1 MDNEYIDAHHHLWR
15 YSPPGQPWMS
25 DSMEGLR
32 RDFLVDDLR
41 AAITGV
47 GITGTIVVEAERSI
61 EETVWLSQIA
71 ANDDLIRGIVGWAPL
86 THPKIASE
94 LERMA
99 HLPKL
104 RGIRHPIHDEP
115 DDQFVL
121 REDFNRGIAALKQFN
136 LRYDILIFE
145 KHLPQTIQFVDRHP
159 DQVFI
164 VDHIAKPRIR
174 DRALS
179 PWKDN
184 LCELARR
191 QNVYCKLSG
200 MVTEADWNAWADE
213 SLSPYIDVVLQA
225 FGPKR
230 LMFGSDWPV
239 VTLASSY
246 KRWWETVRIAIA
258 QLSPSEQEWILS
270 RTAIESYGLTPI
282 WGKQGPRSRQNT
294 GKGRVSSQWNLRS

>member
-1 MDNEYIDAHHHLWR
+1 MNNEYIDAHHHLWR
-15 YSPPGQPWMS
+15 YVPPGWPWMS
-25 DSMEGLR
+25 DSMDVLR
-32 RDFLVDDLR
+32 RNFLVDDLR
-41 AAITGV
+41 AATTGV

-61 EETVWLSQIA
+61 EETFWLSEIA

-86 THPKIASE
+86 THPEIASQ

-99 HLPKL
+99 QLPKL

-115 DDQFVL
+115 DDQFLL
-121 REDFNRGIAALKQFN
+121 REDFNRGVAALKQFN

-145 KHLPQTIQFVDRHP
+145 KHLPQTIQFVDKHP

-174 DRALS
+174 DQALL

-200 MVTEADWNAWADE
+200 MVTEADWSAWTDE
-213 SLSPYIDVVLQA
+213 SLSPYIDVMLQA

-246 KRWWETVRIAIA
+246 NRWWETVRIAIA
-258 QLSPSEQEWILS
+258 QLSPSEQERILT
-270 RTAIESYGLTPI
+270 RTAVEAYGLI
-282 WGKQGPRSRQNT
+282 SI
-294 GKGRVSSQWNLRS
+294 

>member
-1 MDNEYIDAHHHLWR
+1 MDSGFIDAHHHLWR
-15 YSPPGQPWMS
+15 YIPPGQSWMS
-25 DSMEGLR
+25 DGMEVLR

-61 EETVWLSQIA
+61 EETLWLSKIA

-86 THPKIASE
+86 THPEIASE
-94 LERMA
+94 LEQLA
-99 HLPKL
+99 QLPKL

-115 DDQFVL
+115 DDQFLL

-200 MVTEADWNAWADE
+200 MVTEADWSTWSPE
-213 SLSPYIDVVLQA
+213 CLSPYIDVVLEA
-225 FGPKR
+225 FGPRR

-246 KRWWETVRIAIA
+246 KRWWETVRITLA

-270 RTAIESYGLTPI
+270 RTAVESYGLTSI
-282 WGKQGPRSRQNT
+282 
-294 GKGRVSSQWNLRS
+294 

>member
-25 DSMEGLR
+25 GSMEGLR

-61 EETVWLSQIA
+61 EETLWLSQIA

-86 THPKIASE
+86 THPTIASE
-94 LERMA
+94 LERIA

-179 PWKDN
+179 PWKDS

-200 MVTEADWNAWADE
+200 MVTEADWNAWAVE
-213 SLSPYIDVVLQA
+213 SLCPYIDVVLQA

-270 RTAIESYGLTPI
+270 RTAIESYGLTAI
-282 WGKQGPRSRQNT
+282 WGKQGRMAILPE
-294 GKGRVSSQWNLRS
+294 K

>member
-1 MDNEYIDAHHHLWR
+1 MDSGFIDAHHHLWR
-15 YSPPGQPWMS
+15 YIPPGQSWMS
-25 DSMEGLR
+25 DGMEVLR

-61 EETVWLSQIA
+61 EETLWLSKIA
-71 ANDDLIRGIVGWAPL
+71 ANDNLIRGIVGWAPL
-86 THPKIASE
+86 THPEIASE
-94 LERMA
+94 LEQLA
-99 HLPKL
+99 QLPKL

-115 DDQFVL
+115 DDQFLL

-200 MVTEADWNAWADE
+200 MVTEADWSTWSPE
-213 SLSPYIDVVLQA
+213 CLSPYIDVVLEA
-225 FGPKR
+225 FGPRR
-230 LMFGSDWPV
+230 LKFGSDWPV

-246 KRWWETVRIAIA
+246 KRWWETLRAA
-258 QLSPSEQEWILS
+258 LGQLSPPEQEWILS
-270 RTAIESYGLTPI
+270 RTAVESYGLTSI
-282 WGKQGPRSRQNT
+282 
-294 GKGRVSSQWNLRS
+294 

>member
-1 MDNEYIDAHHHLWR
+1 MFSVVPRDRAQSGFMDNEYIDAHHHLWR
-15 YSPPGQPWMS
+15 YIPPAPPWMS
-25 DSMEGLR
+25 DSMDVLR

-41 AAITGV
+41 AAVTGL
-47 GITGTIVVEAERSI
+47 GITGTIVVETERSI
-61 EETVWLSQIA
+61 EETLWLSEIA

-86 THPKIASE
+86 THPEIASE

-99 HLPKL
+99 QLPKL

-121 REDFNRGIAALKQFN
+121 REDFNRGIGALKQFN

-145 KHLPQTIQFVDRHP
+145 KHLPQTIQLVDRHP
-159 DQVFI
+159 DQVFV

-174 DRALS
+174 DQALS

-200 MVTEADWNAWADE
+200 MVTEGDWSEWTDE
-213 SLSPYIDVVLQA
+213 SLSPYMDVVLQA

-239 VTLASSY
+239 VTLACSY

-270 RTAIESYGLTPI
+270 GTAVEAYGLNSI
-282 WGKQGPRSRQNT
+282 LK
-294 GKGRVSSQWNLRS
+294 